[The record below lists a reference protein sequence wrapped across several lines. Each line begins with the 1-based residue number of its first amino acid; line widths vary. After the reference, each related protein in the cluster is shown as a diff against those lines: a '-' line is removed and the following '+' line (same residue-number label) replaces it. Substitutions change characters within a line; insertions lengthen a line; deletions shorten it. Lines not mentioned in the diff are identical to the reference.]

1 MTILV
6 TGATGTVGQHVV
18 DQLLRRG
25 QKVRALTRNPQAKL
39 PEGVEI
45 AFGDLSEPST
55 LAEAFEGIT
64 AIHLMTTGAE
74 YVPLQTGPEIV
85 ELAKKAGVR
94 KVTVLWT
101 GQKGVVEQ
109 AVEASDLEWT
119 HLHPVEFMSNVRKW
133 SDSIRNEGIIRDLFS
148 GSLNASVHEADIARV
163 AAVALTENGHA
174 GKEYI
179 LTGPEVLSVDDQVRI
194 IGEVTGQKLTLV
206 ETTEEEER
214 EQMRKMGV
222 REDVINYVISWHLNP
237 PPIAYTIVPTIEE
250 VLGQPAY
257 TFKQWV
263 EENASYFIKS

>member
-6 TGATGTVGQHVV
+6 TGATGTVGRHVV

-25 QKVRALTRNPQAKL
+25 QKVRALTRNPQAIL

-45 AFGDLSEPST
+45 AVGDLSDPST
-55 LAEAFEGIT
+55 LDAAFEGVT

-74 YVPLQTGPEIV
+74 YVPLQTGLEIV
-85 ELAKKAGVR
+85 ALAKKAGVR

-101 GQKGVVEQ
+101 GEKGSVEQ

-119 HLHPVEFMSNVRKW
+119 QLQPVEFMSNVRKW
-133 SDSIRNEGIIRDLFS
+133 TDSISKEGIVRDLFS
-148 GSLNASVHEADIARV
+148 GSLNASVHEADIGRV
-163 AAVALTENGHA
+163 AAVALTEDGHA

-179 LTGPEVLSVDDQVRI
+179 LTGPEVLSVTDQVRI
-194 IGEVTGQKLTLV
+194 IGEAIGQTLTLL

-222 REDVINYVISWHLNP
+222 REDVINFVISWHLNP
-237 PPIAYTIVPTIEE
+237 PPIAYTVLPTIEE

-257 TFKQWV
+257 TFKQWA